1 MCLSC
6 QYLPPADEL
15 NLQLA
20 LSVTGNC
27 VRIHICM
34 FVCGCRCLGV
44 SVGVAV
50 GRQYNMTYSLPANRG
65 KID

>member
-20 LSVTGNC
+20 LSV
-27 VRIHICM
+27 R
-34 FVCGCRCLGV
+34 VCQGV
-44 SVGVAV
+44 DVA
-50 GRQYNMTYSLPANRG
+50 GKLPTTTFPL
-65 KID
+65 

>member
-20 LSVTGNC
+20 LSVRVHEG
-27 VRIHICM
+27 VD
-34 FVCGCRCLGV
+34 VCPENSRPL
-44 SVGVAV
+44 
-50 GRQYNMTYSLPANRG
+50 
-65 KID
+65 

>member
-27 VRIHICM
+27 VRTYIYMHMC
-34 FVCGCRCLGV
+34 VCVC
-44 SVGVAV
+44 VGVDDWGWMWARLV
-50 GRQYNMTYSLPANRG
+50 GGNTT
-65 KID
+65 